1 MILTK
6 VSPEVRTADA
16 ERLKNFRRAVTTSVQ
31 EAKPPRNDITEE
43 QWSTLKNPNQDKSMV
58 VHMADSSIAVVLL
71 DTDPYHAMT
80 PLIKIV
86 LSQFSEG
93 DQTNNIS
100 QELSEKLHRL
110 GPCQKLLITK
120 SDLTKIT
127 TWDLQCTGS
136 ITQTGPFFS
145 GL

>member
-6 VSPEVRTADA
+6 VSSEVWIADV
-16 ERLKNFRRAVTTSVQ
+16 ERVNNFRRAVTTSVQ

-43 QWSTLKNPNQDKSMV
+43 QWGTLKNPKQDKSTV

-80 PLIKIV
+80 PLIKIA
-86 LSQFSEG
+86 LSQFSDT

-100 QELSEKLHRL
+100 QELSEKLHKL
-110 GPCQKLLITK
+110 SPCQKLLTTK

-127 TWDLQCTGS
+127 T
-136 ITQTGPFFS
+136 
-145 GL
+145 